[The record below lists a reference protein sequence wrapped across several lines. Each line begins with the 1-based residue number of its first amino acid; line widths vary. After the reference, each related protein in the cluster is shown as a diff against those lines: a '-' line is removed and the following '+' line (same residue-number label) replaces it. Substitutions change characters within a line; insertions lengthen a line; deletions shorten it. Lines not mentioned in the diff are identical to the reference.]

1 MSDYSGAP
9 RRETNTG
16 LLIASILATVF
27 CCLVP
32 GIVAI
37 VFAAQGKDQ
46 QARTWLIIAV
56 VLGLVAWIGSAIT
69 GVLPFV
75 GD

>member
-1 MSDYSGAP
+1 MSAYDSAP
-9 RRETNTG
+9 RQTNTG
-16 LLIASILATVF
+16 LLIASILATLF

-37 VFAAQGKDQ
+37 VYAAQGKDD
-46 QARTWLIIAV
+46 QARNWLIAAV
-56 VLGLVAWIGSAIT
+56 VLGLVSWVIAAIA

>member
-1 MSDYSGAP
+1 MSSYDAAP
-9 RRETNTG
+9 RRTNTG
-16 LLIASILATVF
+16 LLIASILATLF

-37 VFAAQGKDQ
+37 VFAAQGKDDK
-46 QARTWLIIAV
+46 ARTWLIAAV
-56 VLGLVAWIGSAIT
+56 VLGVVWWVIAGIAGLIPG
-69 GVLPFV
+69 V

>member
-1 MSDYSGAP
+1 MSSYDAAP
-9 RRETNTG
+9 RQTNTG
-16 LLIASILATVF
+16 LLIASILATLF

-56 VLGLVAWIGSAIT
+56 VLGVIGWAVGAIF
-69 GVLPFV
+69 GLLPFV